1 MSTKKTL
8 LFLFRITSYKKEKT
22 VELLILRLILHLN
35 TIFNLIHHLY
45 THLIQR
51 FVLIVRLEKAGL
63 SEALKRLT

>member
-22 VELLILRLILHLN
+22 VELLIHRLFLQLN

-45 THLIQR
+45 NHLI
-51 FVLIVRLEKAGL
+51 
-63 SEALKRLT
+63 